1 MKETTKVS
9 LNNGELNSNDENS
22 DITKATQSSKDAEGM
37 NSDASKKKWYDYL
50 IQIISAI
57 TSLLAMIAGFKKYT
71 YSLNAENYYG
81 IPHKYFENSLTSEL
95 IFIIVFAVLM
105 LAINFIPLILK
116 YYNDK
121 KTFKITRFDSIL
133 YPILMGLCN
142 FYILYIFVVGI
153 FNITGEYQ
161 AYIALACLA
170 ISILLGIFANKVLK
184 RINLKNNIEYEALD
198 NKKKNKSIEDLEY
211 TKDLQNYLFIAI
223 AISLI
228 VLFLFF
234 KRFSYDPSERK
245 DYEFFNDQNGK
256 GKIIIDNYNE
266 KSITMDYY
274 EILNE
279 NTFAIRQNNFKI
291 QNVEEKEIE
300 FKHIGP
306 LYNKTFS
313 KLTLDLNGGKFKDNL
328 GILEYAV
335 VKNYKISELEK
346 LVNNLFT
353 DSKPSKNGRNLLYWS
368 ATEDGEFNY
377 FKDSTNKLFDLSSDI
392 ILYAQYK
399 DKVIDDNGQTTP
411 DEGYNFVIFNFN
423 GGKRN
428 NGDVNNVKK
437 QVLTGVKLS
446 DAVKYVED
454 KKLTDGV
461 EKAGKAFGYW
471 SDAQAGDSPVYTDVT
486 VDENYQDK
494 TLYAQYKVE

>member
-1 MKETTKVS
+1 MEETTKDS
-9 LNNGELNSNDENS
+9 LNNGELDSNDENS
-22 DITKATQSSKDAEGM
+22 GITEATQSTKDADVI
-37 NSDASKKKWYDYL
+37 NSEKHKNKWLNYI
-50 IQIISAI
+50 IQMVSAGA
-57 TSLLAMIAGFKKYT
+57 SLLAMIASFKKYT
-71 YSLNAENYYG
+71 YSLDAEDYYG
-81 IPHKYFENSLTSEL
+81 IPHKYFENSLASEL
-95 IFIIVFAVLM
+95 IFIIFFIIFI
-105 LAINFIPLILK
+105 LAIIFAPLILK

-153 FNITGEYQ
+153 FNITGDYQ

-184 RINLKNNIEYEALD
+184 RINLKNNIEYETLD
-198 NKKKNKSIEDLEY
+198 NEKKKKSIEDLEY

-223 AISLI
+223 SISLI

-256 GKIIIDNYNE
+256 SKIIIDNYNE

-274 EILNE
+274 D
-279 NTFAIRQNNFKI
+279 
-291 QNVEEKEIE
+291 
-300 FKHIGP
+300 IGP
-306 LYNKTFS
+306 LYNKEFS
-313 KLTLDLNGGKFKDNL
+313 KLTLNLNGGVFNNNS
-328 GILEYAV
+328 GNLEYAV
-335 VKNYKISELEK
+335 IQNYKISELEK
-346 LVNNLFT
+346 LINDLFT
-353 DSKPSKNGRNLLYWS
+353 DSKPSKNGRKLLYWS

-377 FKDSTNKLFDLSSDI
+377 FKDGKNKLFDISSDI
-392 ILYAQYK
+392 TLYAQYK

-411 DEGYNFVIFNFN
+411 DEGYNFVIFDFN

-471 SDAQAGDSPVYTDVT
+471 SDAQADDSPIFTDVT